1 MYPTFFHVFTCF
13 VVSIL
18 AFEKEKPKAMK
29 KKFVNLLC
37 CKIGFRVLQKKSG
50 MFEAVVLIAQERQP
64 SHQEFRIPTPSGWP
78 VDLVWCLI
86 QKRMTLRLKGD
97 HQRPLHIAWGHAFN
111 VLWERRRQNSFVKP
125 RTHVN
130 LWRPSNALLWSR
142 ISKGPLTTSNVLHD
156 WLGGQL

>member
-1 MYPTFFHVFTCF
+1 MFSLLFCWLIVYWHLKKR
-13 VVSIL
+13 SQRQW
-18 AFEKEKPKAMK
+18 K

-37 CKIGFRVLQKKSG
+37 CEIGFRVLQKKSG
-50 MFEAVVLIAQERQP
+50 MFEAVVLIAQERLP
-64 SHQEFRIPTPSGWP
+64 NHQELKNTNAEWV

-142 ISKGPLTTSNVLHD
+142 ISKGPQTTSNVLLD